1 MQELMQSVYAYVC
14 GCYRNVLEREA
25 DQEGAIHYVE
35 MILEGKIK
43 AKDLPELLKQSDEYN
58 KKDRGKEKEMNAET
72 ALRLLREVEKGCRI
86 GESETRTL
94 EIQYLVKR
102 LRDDRV
108 VLTEEGRK
116 LLEWNKNNVK
126 T

>member
-1 MQELMQSVYAYVC
+1 MVD
-14 GCYRNVLEREA
+14 RNLA
-25 DQEGAIHYVE
+25 KCMHVE
-35 MILEGKIK
+35 SK
-43 AKDLPELLKQSDEYN
+43 
-58 KKDRGKEKEMNAET
+58 KEMNAET
-72 ALRLLREVEKGCRI
+72 ALRLLSEVEKGRYI

-94 EIQYLVKR
+94 EIQCLVKR